1 MNCEIAFS
9 PLLLIWRAILRWHGT
24 GFFIQ
29 FTEVRGCVS
38 CKLCKQNFLSCHSAQ
53 IALIHSE
60 QGLLPILEKKITS
73 HDLKIFYIV
82 IFPFSVRPFFQI
94 VFSFVVLPQLITCKG
109 LTIRTMYTLH
119 LYMSGTYG
127 FRVSM
132 HYPPILVLFYLPS
145 SVSCNFIM

>member
-1 MNCEIAFS
+1 MPFS
-9 PLLLIWRAILRWHGT
+9 TNSFNSFRMGPI
-24 GFFIQ
+24 
-29 FTEVRGCVS
+29 
-38 CKLCKQNFLSCHSAQ
+38 
-53 IALIHSE
+53 
-60 QGLLPILEKKITS
+60 LPILEKKITS

-109 LTIRTMYTLH
+109 LTIRTMYTLQ
-119 LYMSGTYG
+119 LYMSGMYG

-145 SVSCNFIM
+145 VSCNFIYVKSTQHFVAAIFAFYFWFLFLNIRNLHFA